1 MYLLFLTTTTN
12 NFIQDCGNTIVTGAG
27 DVGTSANGGCD
38 TASPETYHS
47 TASDSGIGLRRKS
60 TRIMRRR
67 KSTQCLLTRCSRS
80 SYSRRRLGFA
90 RLLQVIEYFSTF
102 LFWLTWRISDD
113 SSARSL
119 PVRQYVD
126 GGMTVEKCTAKC
138 STLSTLQISRCDEVI
153 RFYDQ
158 ISNTLVLNTET

>member
-1 MYLLFLTTTTN
+1 MLPVLE
-12 NFIQDCGNTIVTGAG
+12 
-27 DVGTSANGGCD
+27 TSAHPPTTAATWRVLKHTTQLILTIKQACTGNSLETCGGGNRLNVYSQGVPVQVTPVGDWTLQGCYRYLN
-38 TASPETYHS
+38 TFRP
-47 TASDSGIGLRRKS
+47 
-60 TRIMRRR
+60 
-67 KSTQCLLTRCSRS
+67 S
-80 SYSRRRLGFA
+80 S
-90 RLLQVIEYFSTF
+90 
-102 LFWLTWRISDD
+102 FWLTRRISDD
-113 SSARSL
+113 SSARAL